1 MFIDVV
7 LVCSD
12 NKMHNSNHLNISN
25 HLNLNT
31 MIPVMQNK
39 KNSYPHT
46 FSVVNPL
53 FDTLNN
59 FKYKIL
65 IYNYH
70 LFII

>member
-53 FDTLNN
+53 
-59 FKYKIL
+59 I
-65 IYNYH
+65 
-70 LFII
+70 